1 MGLKRKL
8 LGAVGFDAE
17 PAPTA
22 EDERER
28 EYNEQ
33 MVMAWRW
40 LRSHALDRT
49 ISEYFATGR
58 FDHLNE
64 YVIGAAGEH
73 LRAHLSAM
81 REQGIAWKPSS
92 PKQRQDSE
100 VTIVASQYN
109 NEGGVQS
116 FIVQESFLDYS
127 TIAYV
132 NEQGQVVGTNEANL
146 TNPERR
152 VLHARVICDGPQ
164 NYRLS
169 ELKQVAIGV

>member
-1 MGLKRKL
+1 MGLKEKL
-8 LGAVGFDAE
+8 LSAVGMDAQ

-28 EYNEQ
+28 EYNDQ
-33 MVMAWRW
+33 MIMAWRW

-49 ISEYFATGR
+49 IAEYFATGS
-58 FDHLNE
+58 FEHLNE
-64 YVIGAAGEH
+64 YVVGTAGEH
-73 LRAHLSAM
+73 LRAHLAAM
-81 REQGIAWKPSS
+81 REQGIAWRPSS
-92 PKQRQDSE
+92 PKQRQDAE

-109 NEGGVQS
+109 RDGGVQA
-116 FIVQESFLDYS
+116 FVVQESFLDHS

-132 NEQGQVVGTNEANL
+132 NEHGQVIGTNEDNL

-152 VLHARVICDGPQ
+152 VLHAKVICDGPQ
-164 NYRLS
+164 TYRLS